1 MNKKISAFF
10 IIEALLIVCLGL
22 VTFTEVDY
30 LTFLILVLTPA
41 VLIIMLIN
49 SNHKKG
55 SKGSRVI
62 FFSIIFYYYI
72 QLNVSVIIDD
82 DYIWKGPFRFPDM
95 IESDGGVFA
104 LMIIVSASL
113 LVAFIAIYEL
123 IAMYERNN
131 QKRSINEMDEN
142 K

>member
-1 MNKKISAFF
+1 MNRRIFVF
-10 IIEALLIVCLGL
+10 LIIEVLLIVCLGL
-22 VTFTEVDY
+22 AAFTEVYY
-30 LTFLILVLTPA
+30 LTFLILLLTPA
-41 VLIIMLIN
+41 ALMIMLLN

-104 LMIIVSASL
+104 LMIIVSVSI

-123 IAMYERNN
+123 IVMYERNN
-131 QKRSINEMDEN
+131 KKRIINEMDE